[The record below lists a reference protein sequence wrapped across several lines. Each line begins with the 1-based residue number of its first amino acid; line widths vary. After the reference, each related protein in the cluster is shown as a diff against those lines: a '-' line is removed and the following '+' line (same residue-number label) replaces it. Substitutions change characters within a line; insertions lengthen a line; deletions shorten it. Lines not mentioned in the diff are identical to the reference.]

1 MLTQNKPGGA
11 GVTTAGNLPPNP
23 NQFPN
28 QFYGPANFGQP
39 AFGLNYGPSF
49 PYNPYGGAMAPQ
61 YAPQYNP
68 YPQPPA
74 FGYNP
79 PFQPPL
85 QTLAPY
91 QPFQSFA
98 QPQPLA
104 TPQEFGAYLNSIQQQ
119 YNTYVSFVNLCI
131 VLFPL
136 YLIDYSANI
145 KLRFYLFIQNVSNG
159 KISKIDKNYLVEE
172 ALHSLRLEQQPLL
185 ALILGQLSTKLSMRH
200 FPFFY
205 FFSLHNTQ
213 YASTVQFSYC
223 S

>member
-159 KISKIDKNYLVEE
+159 KISKID
-172 ALHSLRLEQQPLL
+172 
-185 ALILGQLSTKLSMRH
+185 
-200 FPFFY
+200 
-205 FFSLHNTQ
+205 
-213 YASTVQFSYC
+213 
-223 S
+223 